1 MTRTKDSTLR
11 KEYHFSKNIHE
22 RHELVKTKSLWLLF
36 TLPSLK
42 TDKESI
48 PWSPFP
54 QREKTASEKII
65 PVFSQCPIWV
75 HRWTRNR
82 FELPT
87 QMPTKR
93 FYWSQS
99 QRENKT
105 TPNST
110 DGTTY
115 RRVEKTHQGCLSPLA
130 EHWSSHKKA
139 GYIWWQ
145 MLEIFFF
152 LIKLEFCGSIT
163 LQGKIYNIFQ
173 RKPEIDQWCSAI
185 K

>member
-1 MTRTKDSTLR
+1 MTRTKDSTLC
-11 KEYHFSKNIHE
+11 KECHFSKNIHE

-54 QREKTASEKII
+54 QREKTASEKTIT
-65 PVFSQCPIWV
+65 VFSWCPIWV
-75 HRWTRNR
+75 PRWTRNR
-82 FELPT
+82 SELPT

-93 FYWSQS
+93 FHWGRS
-99 QRENKT
+99 QREKKT

-110 DGTTY
+110 DPTTY

-130 EHWSSHKKA
+130 EHWVCWTVTKRRWLRRCDCSCLATRLHAPSLNTKKTK
-139 GYIWWQ
+139 WEMKW
-145 MLEIFFF
+145 
-152 LIKLEFCGSIT
+152 
-163 LQGKIYNIFQ
+163 
-173 RKPEIDQWCSAI
+173 
-185 K
+185 

>member
-130 EHWSSHKKA
+130 EHWVCWTVAKRRWLRRCDCSCLATGLHAPSLNTKK
-139 GYIWWQ
+139 
-145 MLEIFFF
+145 
-152 LIKLEFCGSIT
+152 IKWEM
-163 LQGKIYNIFQ
+163 K
-173 RKPEIDQWCSAI
+173 W
-185 K
+185 